1 MAFPKDTEVRRAE
14 ADCANQVLAAER

>member
-14 ADCANQVLAAER
+14 ADCANQVLAAGR

>member
-14 ADCANQVLAAER
+14 ADCANQVLAGGR